1 VELKNG
7 IPITDPEPPNP
18 HFFLSFEELLL
29 NRFVDYYIWSTG
41 PTDEADVTTEP
52 DRMPLTMKAFGA
64 HVRNR
69 IYYRL
74 DRDELRINPVLL
86 TQPELPILSTEI
98 CITIFLIESVNICIV
113 NV

>member
-1 VELKNG
+1 MELKNG
-7 IPITDPEPPNP
+7 IPITEPEPPNP

-86 TQPELPILSTEI
+86 TQPELPNSSTYNFVI
-98 CITIFLIESVNICIV
+98 
-113 NV
+113 